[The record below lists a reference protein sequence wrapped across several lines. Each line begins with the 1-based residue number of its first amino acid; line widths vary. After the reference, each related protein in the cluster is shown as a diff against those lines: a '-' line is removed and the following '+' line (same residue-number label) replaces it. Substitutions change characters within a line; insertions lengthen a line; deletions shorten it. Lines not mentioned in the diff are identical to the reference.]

1 MASGQPPLP
10 YPGIGA
16 SIGTK
21 TVITIVNPTASTA
34 ITPST

>member
-1 MASGQPPLP
+1 MLHPH
-10 YPGIGA
+10 PGIGA
-16 SIGTK
+16 NIGTK